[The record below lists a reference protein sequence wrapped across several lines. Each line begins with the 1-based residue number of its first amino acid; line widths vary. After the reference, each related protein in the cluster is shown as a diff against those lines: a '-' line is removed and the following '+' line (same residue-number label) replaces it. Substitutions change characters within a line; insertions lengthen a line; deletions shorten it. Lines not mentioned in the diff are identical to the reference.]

1 MHTPPEGNEF
11 YMTRRQIGEALG
23 YVKADDAIQQIHDRN
38 KDRLDPLSTTLTL
51 GGVEGNRWVN
61 RNTRVYTL
69 RGVMEICR
77 FSRQPNAEGVANH
90 APPFLGYWLTIHA
103 PTYIKTS

>member
-38 KDRLDPLSTTLTL
+38 KDRSDPLST
-51 GGVEGNRWVN
+51 VCKM
-61 RNTRVYTL
+61 NTVDGKSRDVFIYTL

-77 FSRQPNAEGVANH
+77 FSRQPNAEGGANH